1 MCDGGQRGAL
11 QPGRIGNQVFARGL
25 SLVLVPWLLSLMV
38 LSSLT
43 VPFNHTETHN
53 HNHLVLAL
61 SPGT

>member
-11 QPGRIGNQVFARGL
+11 QTGRICSQVFARGL
-25 SLVLVPWLLSLMV
+25 SLVLVPWPLSLMV

-43 VPFNHTETHN
+43 VPFNNTETYN
-53 HNHLVLAL
+53 HNHLMLAL